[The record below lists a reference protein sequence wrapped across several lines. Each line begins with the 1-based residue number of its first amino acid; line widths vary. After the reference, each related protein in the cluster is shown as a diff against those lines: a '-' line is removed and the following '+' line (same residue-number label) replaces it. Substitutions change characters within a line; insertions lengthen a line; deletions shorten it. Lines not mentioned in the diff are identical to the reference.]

1 MYKKFQTKI
10 FAIALSCILV
20 ICSGCSHGYDLLGR
34 DVFGLPENEPTSY
47 TIRHAGMSIK
57 YYSYERPAE
66 AARYKS
72 LLNSMM
78 MNKTNKK
85 GSLDANLYEI
95 STLYVKDIMDGTM
108 VGAIEPIDIKVI
120 VNGNMVLYN
129 DQWYEADTSRLL
141 RQLEKDFS

>member
-1 MYKKFQTKI
+1 MKRT
-10 FAIALSCILV
+10 IAVAV
-20 ICSGCSHGYDLLGR
+20 IATLLMLCGCSGGEQYELTGQ

-129 DQWYEADTSRLL
+129 DQWYEANTSQLL
-141 RQLEKDFS
+141 RQLERDFS